1 MIIRKGE
8 ESDIDDI
15 MSCYDVARQYMRNSG
30 NLTQWVNGYP
40 SRSLV
45 EQDIKDGVSYV
56 GVDDGGHLAMAFAF
70 IIGEDP
76 TYGIIEDGEW
86 LNNLPYG
93 TIHRLG
99 STGKHR
105 GMLRMCVDYCFS
117 IIDNVRLDTHEDN
130 AVMRSA
136 SERLGFVR
144 CGRIYCD
151 DGTPRVAYQKYV
163 CR

>member
-40 SRSLV
+40 PRSLV

-86 LNNLPYG
+86 LNNLPYY

-99 STGKHR
+99 STGKH
-105 GMLRMCVDYCFS
+105 GGC
-117 IIDNVRLDTHEDN
+117 
-130 AVMRSA
+130 
-136 SERLGFVR
+136 
-144 CGRIYCD
+144 
-151 DGTPRVAYQKYV
+151 
-163 CR
+163 

>member
-76 TYGIIEDGEW
+76 TY
-86 LNNLPYG
+86 
-93 TIHRLG
+93 
-99 STGKHR
+99 
-105 GMLRMCVDYCFS
+105 
-117 IIDNVRLDTHEDN
+117 EDN

-144 CGRIYCD
+144 CGRIYCG